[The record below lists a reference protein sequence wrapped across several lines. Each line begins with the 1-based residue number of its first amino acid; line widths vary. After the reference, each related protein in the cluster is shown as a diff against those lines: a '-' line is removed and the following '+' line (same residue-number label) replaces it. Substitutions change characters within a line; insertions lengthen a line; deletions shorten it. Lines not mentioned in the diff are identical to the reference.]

1 MDYLSSDIDWCE
13 DNFVY
18 SNYIAEFFN
27 TISNIPFI
35 AFYYLGIYTFKNF
48 NCYGDDKFLYGCLLF
63 TGVSS
68 FYFHATLS
76 LFSQLLDE
84 FSIILLLANA
94 LIMTYKNNNIRLGIK
109 SYTFTH
115 SIVMCYYPHINIPV
129 LFFIGFCV
137 WRILKKKFKK
147 YSDQSFKYYW
157 KLAQFFFFLSTS
169 CWIIDKFFCSYTK
182 FLGIQFHALW
192 HIFSAICAYY
202 SILVGIFLEYNN
214 NDFYITSDK
223 YYLPIIQKI

>member
-1 MDYLSSDIDWCE
+1 MEYLSSDIDWCE

-35 AFYYLGIYTFKNF
+35 GFYFLGLHTFKILIVMVMINF
-48 NCYGDDKFLYGCLLF
+48 YMLVYFLLEFHLLF
-63 TGVSS
+63 
-68 FYFHATLS
+68 FMLPLS

-84 FSIILLLANA
+84 FSIIFLLANT
-94 LIMTYKNNNIRLGIK
+94 LIMIYKDYYIRLAIK

-115 SIVMCYYPHINIPV
+115 SIVMCYYPQINIPV
-129 LFFIGFCV
+129 LFFIGFSI
-137 WRILKKKFKK
+137 WKILKEKFKK

-157 KLAQFFFFLSTS
+157 KLAQFFFFLSVG
-169 CWIIDKFFCSYTK
+169 CWIFDKFFCDYTK
-182 FLGIQFHALW
+182 LLGIQFHALW

-202 SILVGIFLEYNN
+202 SILVGIFLEH
-214 NDFYITSDK
+214 NDSYFFITSDE
-223 YYLPIIQKI
+223 YYLPIIEKF